1 MFEGIAQRDPVV
13 GHDHSMG
20 TGIQGFNLFLSLIEI
35 NWVSLKPLQK
45 VVFDPKRV
53 LKRYTSDELRALLE
67 AGKVVNEM
75 KDINDPDDKC
85 DDPPCMSW
93 EI

>member
-1 MFEGIAQRDPVV
+1 MISGIVQRDPVK
-13 GHDHSMG
+13 GHDHSLG
-20 TGIQGFNLFLSLIEI
+20 TI
-35 NWVSLKPLQK
+35 
-45 VVFDPKRV
+45 VFDPRKV
-53 LKRYTSDELRALLE
+53 LKKYTPDELRALLE
-67 AGKVVNEM
+67 AGKAVSEM

>member
-1 MFEGIAQRDPVV
+1 MTKKFLSISGIAQRDPVK
-13 GHDHSMG
+13 GHDHSLG
-20 TGIQGFNLFLSLIEI
+20 TI
-35 NWVSLKPLQK
+35 
-45 VVFDPKRV
+45 VFDPRKV
-53 LKRYTSDELRALLE
+53 LKKYTPDELRALLE
-67 AGKVVNEM
+67 AGKAVSEM